1 MKTYM
6 KSSPPMARRL
16 IVASILLGLT
26 VIVAGAVTVSR
37 QRDIAAELKVSHK
50 SNAEI
55 KAPANFTTIKVG
67 GQDVQVNTQTGE
79 IKELTPEEAARL
91 AEGLKRLINPS
102 AKGVEQ
108 VRHDDGSVSM
118 NLDGRFQNVTV
129 VRINTDGSVTQ
140 SCVDTPESAG
150 AFFGINPEL
159 IRNNDAAPA
168 KRSKNRVN

>member
-6 KSSPPMARRL
+6 KSTRPIARRL
-16 IVASILLGLT
+16 VVASILLGLT
-26 VIVAGAVTVSR
+26 VMVAGAVTVSR
-37 QRDIAAELKVSHK
+37 QRDMANELQVSHK
-50 SNAEI
+50 TNKEI
-55 KAPANFTTIKVG
+55 KTPSNFTTVKVG
-67 GQDVQVNTQTGE
+67 GQDVQVNPQTGE

-102 AKGVEQ
+102 SKGVEQ

-140 SCVDTPESAG
+140 SCVDTPETAG

-159 IRNNDAAPA
+159 IRNTDAVPA

>member
-1 MKTYM
+1 MKTHM
-6 KSSPPMARRL
+6 KSTQPMARRV
-16 IVASILLGLT
+16 IVASIFLGLT
-26 VIVAGAVTVSR
+26 VMVAGAVTVSR
-37 QRDIAAELKVSHK
+37 QRDIGTKPKVNPHAEMKT
-50 SNAEI
+50 
-55 KAPANFTTIKVG
+55 PTNFTTIKVG

-79 IKELTPEEAARL
+79 IKALTPEEAARL

-140 SCVDTPESAG
+140 SCVDTPETAG
-150 AFFGINPEL
+150 AFFGINPEM
-159 IRNNDAAPA
+159 IRNNDAAP
-168 KRSKNRVN
+168 KRTKNRVN